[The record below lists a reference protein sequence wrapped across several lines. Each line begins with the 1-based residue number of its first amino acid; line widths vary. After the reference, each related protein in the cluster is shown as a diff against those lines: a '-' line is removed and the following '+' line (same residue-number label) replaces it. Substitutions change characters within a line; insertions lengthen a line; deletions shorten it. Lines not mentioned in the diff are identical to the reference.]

1 MDEKM
6 PVDRSE
12 TSKNSARGDTSPTS
26 SASADAAAKSPTR
39 RRLLQAGGAG
49 LVAAATGAS
58 RGVAAPMIAGQ
69 SVIVPRAPNIV
80 VIMTDQER
88 HHMHWPPGWAE
99 QNLPSLQRLK
109 RNGLYFLRAYTAA
122 CECSPSRGVMQTGRF
137 APVNRIP
144 STTVLWPG
152 LVHQDHQPTIATL
165 LKAHAGYDVVWKGK
179 WHLSYASNAAPG
191 NGGEDWGPADI
202 KVMEA
207 NWGWSGWNPPDAG
220 TAIQQ
225 AQGTAFG
232 VFNGNNTAGGGN
244 PNNDG
249 RYVSGTINATPGQIA
264 GVGGESV
271 VEFLQGR
278 KGSSNPFCLFVSLVN
293 PHDIGAYPGNL
304 ITPPAWQQVGYK
316 REDFAH
322 LGIKL
327 PPNYADDLSTKPRIQ
342 KVARDN
348 FDKFASLDGPEA
360 HEEYVNFYAYL
371 HKVVDKHITTVLD
384 TLEETGLMDNTIIL
398 RFADHGELGLSHGM
412 REKSYT
418 AYEEMIHVPLIVHNR
433 RLYPEPLET
442 MAFYD
447 HRSLLPTIL
456 DLAGVRDADS
466 YGIGKSI
473 VPVMQDPS
481 KSVQDHTLF
490 SYDDVFF
497 VPPTAPGGHIRAM
510 REGDWTYAVYFSMD
524 GSGWESAK
532 PPEKPDTVKQS
543 MPQPAQLEYELYN
556 IQSDPDQMNNLLHG
570 APTADVRKEWA
581 RLHDKLTKG
590 LYDAGNLPNGFQW
603 PIWPAGV

>member
-1 MDEKM
+1 MDKKVLIDGTGKGKGSVAVM
-6 PVDRSE
+6 P
-12 TSKNSARGDTSPTS
+12 SPTS
-26 SASADAAAKSPTR
+26 RAPAAIAVNSPTR
-39 RRLLQAGGAG
+39 RDLLQVGAG
-49 LVAAATGAS
+49 LALAASAGS
-58 RGVAAPMIAGQ
+58 RGLAAPAIAGQ
-69 SVIVPRAPNIV
+69 SIIVPRAPNIV
-80 VIMTDQER
+80 VLMTDQER
-88 HHMHWPPGWAE
+88 HHVHWPEGWAE
-99 QNLPSLQRLK
+99 KNLPSLQRLK

-152 LVHQDHQPTIATL
+152 LPHQDHQPTIASL

-202 KVMEA
+202 KVMEE

-225 AQGTAFG
+225 EQGTAFG

-249 RYVSGTINATPGQIA
+249 RYVSGDINGTPGQIP
-264 GVGGESV
+264 GVGGESAV
-271 VEFLQGR
+271 DFLKGR
-278 KGSSNPFCLFVSLVN
+278 AKGSSRPFCMFVSLVN

-304 ITPPAWQQVGYK
+304 ITPPAWQQVGYR

-348 FDKFASLDGPEA
+348 FDGFASLDGPEA
-360 HEEYVNFYAYL
+360 HEDYVNFYAYL
-371 HKVVDKHITTVLD
+371 HTVVDKHITTVLD

-418 AYEEMIHVPLIVHNR
+418 AYEEMIHVPLIVHNP

-442 MAFYD
+442 NAFYD

-456 DLAGVRDADS
+456 DLAGVPNAES
-466 YGIGKSI
+466 YGIAKSI
-473 VPVMQDPS
+473 VPIIQDPA

-510 REGDWTYAVYFSMD
+510 REGDWTYAVYFAMD
-524 GSGWESAK
+524 GSSWESGK
-532 PPEKPDTVKQS
+532 PPEKPGTVKQS
-543 MPQPAQLEYELYN
+543 LPAPPQLEYELYN
-556 IQSDPDQMNNLLHG
+556 IQSDPGQMNNLLHG
-570 APTADVRKEWA
+570 TPTEDVRKEWV
-581 RLHDKLTKG
+581 RLHDKLTKH
-590 LYDAGNLPNGFQW
+590 LFDAGNLPNGFQW
-603 PIWPAGV
+603 PIWPAQA

>member
-39 RRLLQAGGAG
+39 RRLLQAGAG

-80 VIMTDQER
+80 VLMTDQER

-99 QNLPSLQRLK
+99 KNLPSLQRLK

-137 APVNRIP
+137 APINRVP
-144 STTVLWPG
+144 STAVLWPG
-152 LVHQDHQPTIATL
+152 LVHQDHQPTIASL

-207 NWGWSGWNPPDAG
+207 NWGWSDWNPPDAG

-225 AQGTAFG
+225 AQGTPFG

-249 RYVSGTINATPGQIA
+249 RYVSGDINATPGQIR

-271 VEFLQGR
+271 VEFLKGG

-293 PHDIGAYPGNL
+293 PHDIGVYPGNL
-304 ITPPAWQQVGYK
+304 ITPPAWQQVGYR

-327 PPNYADDLSTKPRIQ
+327 PPNYADDLSTKPSIQ
-342 KVARDN
+342 KLARDN
-348 FDKFASLDGPEA
+348 YNKFAPLGGPEGE
-360 HEEYVNFYAYL
+360 EEYINFYAYL

-398 RFADHGELGLSHGM
+398 RFADHGEPRADGGERAARRRATRLRRGRRRAPAEGVGGEGRGVSRRPQGFCDMTRRMRFGACAGLKAARAPLDESGTLARLGEG
-412 REKSYT
+412 
-418 AYEEMIHVPLIVHNR
+418 PNR
-433 RLYPEPLET
+433 RAGGPPMRSPLVFA
-442 MAFYD
+442 AFVA
-447 HRSLLPTIL
+447 
-456 DLAGVRDADS
+456 LALAACNAPAPQAG
-466 YGIGKSI
+466 
-473 VPVMQDPS
+473 
-481 KSVQDHTLF
+481 
-490 SYDDVFF
+490 
-497 VPPTAPGGHIRAM
+497 PPPAPGPRSPARRHRA
-510 REGDWTYAVYFSMD
+510 
-524 GSGWESAK
+524 
-532 PPEKPDTVKQS
+532 
-543 MPQPAQLEYELYN
+543 
-556 IQSDPDQMNNLLHG
+556 
-570 APTADVRKEWA
+570 
-581 RLHDKLTKG
+581 
-590 LYDAGNLPNGFQW
+590 
-603 PIWPAGV
+603 